1 MHLAYMIFNGESK
14 NVSTIWTEFHCDY
27 CKFLQSYE
35 ADVKEFSSSVKF
47 SPKPNRPP
55 NAFDISMADVKE
67 FSSSVKFSPKPNRPP
82 NAFDI
87 SIYLADK
94 PWSNRL
100 PSKTSALKR
109 LFFHEKLFA
118 RLRRVPGSSLKE
130 WRLVSFSHRM
140 EKSAK
145 GEEPCLDGFLI

>member
-47 SPKPNRPP
+47 YPKPNRPP
-55 NAFDISMADVKE
+55 NAFDM
-67 FSSSVKFSPKPNRPP
+67 
-82 NAFDI
+82 
-87 SIYLADK
+87 SIYLVDK
-94 PWSNRL
+94 QLSNRF

-145 GEEPCLDGFLI
+145 GEDPCLDGFLI